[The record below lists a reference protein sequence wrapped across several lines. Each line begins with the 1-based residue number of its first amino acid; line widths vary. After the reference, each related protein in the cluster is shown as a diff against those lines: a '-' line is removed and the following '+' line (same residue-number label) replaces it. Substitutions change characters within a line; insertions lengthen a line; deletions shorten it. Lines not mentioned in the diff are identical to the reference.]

1 MDNDI
6 TFLRMLRNIVLPQ
19 VAIIVFGLVSGGGV
33 TGRSSEEAT
42 AVTPSDLT
50 GGVYCVNGKKSN

>member
-6 TFLRMLRNIVLPQ
+6 RSHIIIIIPQ

-33 TGRSSEEAT
+33 TGRSNEEQT

-50 GGVYCVNGKKSN
+50 GGECCVSY